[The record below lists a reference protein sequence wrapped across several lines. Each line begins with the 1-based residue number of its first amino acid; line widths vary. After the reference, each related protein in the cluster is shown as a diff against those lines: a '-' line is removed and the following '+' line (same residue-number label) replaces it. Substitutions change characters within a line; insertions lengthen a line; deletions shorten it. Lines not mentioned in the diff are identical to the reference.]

1 MEDNTEQTNSPPT
14 FNLKIEVV
22 AAEPPPSR
30 AVKPA
35 RMSMLLAFVAFGLP
49 YVADEGLSQSARDRD
64 RKEKGGKE
72 IGSDAT
78 PPLARKYS
86 TAPRRL

>member
-30 AVKPA
+30 GP
-35 RMSMLLAFVAFGLP
+35 
-49 YVADEGLSQSARDRD
+49 
-64 RKEKGGKE
+64 
-72 IGSDAT
+72 
-78 PPLARKYS
+78 
-86 TAPRRL
+86 